1 MTPGKGYYSYD
12 RGRSHIVALDSNCN
26 KVGGC
31 DERGRRTILVRAD
44 RALKV
49 RSTSC
54 PPSKDPAY
62 SPNIVEGAFS
72 ELRL

>member
-1 MTPGKGYYSYD
+1 LTPGKGYYSYD

-31 DERGRRTILVRAD
+31 DERGRRAILVRPD
-44 RALKV
+44 RGFEGAV
-49 RSTSC
+49 HFMS
-54 PPSKDPAY
+54 SKDPAY